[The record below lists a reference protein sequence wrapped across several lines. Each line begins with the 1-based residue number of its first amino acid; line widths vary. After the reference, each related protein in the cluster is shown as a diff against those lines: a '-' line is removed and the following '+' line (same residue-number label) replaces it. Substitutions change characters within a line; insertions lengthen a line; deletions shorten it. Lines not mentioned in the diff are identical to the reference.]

1 MARRQLA
8 ALACRTYR
16 LTDLNGESHPV
27 LDDLYDSFE
36 SAWNDA
42 LSWWTNHGHTAQE
55 AVPIGVEVSTPR
67 GNWRTLQY
75 PCQQQGRAVLF
86 PRTVLRKRLSGTAC

>member
-8 ALACRTYR
+8 SMARRSYR
-16 LTDLNGESHPV
+16 LTDLNGERHPV
-27 LDDLYDSFE
+27 LDDIYDSFE

-42 LSWWTNHGHTAQE
+42 LGWWTNGGHSSQE

-75 PCQQQGRAVLF
+75 PCQQEGRAVLF
-86 PRTVLRKRLSGTAC
+86 PRTVLRKRLSTPAC